1 MFSGGGVNKLDYII
15 PLGALSG
22 IILIA
27 VVPAFYYRKGI
38 WRYIRRRPAEEEDD
52 ERQPVIHGNGVEDYG
67 ARPEDLQNAPCP
79 FSPGRSSGSNNPRDN
94 INNELS
100 RARHGNIERC

>member
-1 MFSGGGVNKLDYII
+1 M
-15 PLGALSG
+15 PG

-27 VVPAFYYRKGI
+27 VAFYYRKGI
-38 WRYIRRRPAEEEDD
+38 WRYIRRRPAEEDDD

-79 FSPGRSSGSNNPRDN
+79 PGGSSGSNNPSDN